1 MVERYNRTL
10 KQQLSQ
16 FVEEQQKDWDVQVR
30 LLLMAYRAANHDS
43 TKLTPAKLM
52 LGHELQV
59 PVDLVFGRP
68 EPSMSVTDFVRK
80 VEGDL
85 SRVNKF
91 AKRTLI

>member
-16 FVEEQQKDWDVQVR
+16 FVEEQQNWDVQ
-30 LLLMAYRAANHDS
+30 LPSLLMAYRTANHNS

-52 LGHELQV
+52 LGHELRV
-59 PVDLVFGRP
+59 PVDRKTRAINVCV
-68 EPSMSVTDFVRK
+68 SVTDFVRK